1 MKKKYKFN
9 FFSNISLDFNCFG
22 ILKDLINRKNVL
34 ERELNEYEAR
44 YLKLDE
50 KYRELENKNKELL
63 HASYEAKERLAQGVA
78 EYQIKATVLDEEARR
93 LKRII

>member
-1 MKKKYKFN
+1 MLEFDMNVQSIYYFYEN
-9 FFSNISLDFNCFG
+9 Q
-22 ILKDLINRKNVL
+22 KDLVNKKNSL
-34 ERELNEYEAR
+34 ERGIEEYEAR

-78 EYQIKATVLDEEARR
+78 EYQIKANMLDEEARR
-93 LKRII
+93 LKRTVFF